1 MKKILTSLMLF
12 VLAVLLAG
20 ALQAQNRAVTVDGLC
35 FLEGQ
40 TMHTG
45 IKVLF
50 TAVSP
55 SAVTTEVFTDFGGA
69 FTAGLA
75 EGIYTV
81 EYSKEG
87 YITKNLPGNYSFF
100 ANITLANVTL
110 LSEAFNVSG
119 PQAGVWEAG
128 RLVRVVG
135 DVSIAA

>member
-1 MKKILTSLMLF
+1 MNKKFTFLLE
-12 VLAVLLAG
+12 LAMFFAG

-40 TMHTG
+40 TNHSG

-81 EYSKEG
+81 QYSKEG
-87 YITKNLPGNYSFF
+87 
-100 ANITLANVTL
+100 
-110 LSEAFNVSG
+110 
-119 PQAGVWEAG
+119 
-128 RLVRVVG
+128 
-135 DVSIAA
+135 